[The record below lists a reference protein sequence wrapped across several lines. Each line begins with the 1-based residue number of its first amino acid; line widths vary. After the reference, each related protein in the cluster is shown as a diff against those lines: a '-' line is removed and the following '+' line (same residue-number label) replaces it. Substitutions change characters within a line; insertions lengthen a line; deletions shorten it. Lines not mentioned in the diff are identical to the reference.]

1 MRDYKASSY
10 EMLRWYELVFDDG
23 HGNGC
28 VFHCDEHGE
37 TSELN
42 PDAAEN
48 LAYCRAHPEKFVRNG
63 VVVRREQQVRN
74 NPTGICEC
82 GETVELWPQ
91 YLGACE
97 CPKCGRWYNL
107 FGQELNPP
115 GTWASGED
123 W

>member
-28 VFHCDEHGE
+28 VFPCDEHGK

-48 LAYCRAHPEKFVRNG
+48 LAYCRAHPENFVRNG
-63 VVVRREQQVRN
+63 VVVRRELQVR
-74 NPTGICEC
+74 
-82 GETVELWPQ
+82 
-91 YLGACE
+91 
-97 CPKCGRWYNL
+97 K
-107 FGQELNPP
+107 FG
-115 GTWASGED
+115 
-123 W
+123 